1 MIDPLI
7 SFVLLAAIAAVSIGS
22 AKLVSWCLDRRG
34 ESARRSAREAAIA
47 AQARAEVA
55 ASGWSAEDEAASQ
68 AIRAQLG
75 VCLKHMA
82 HRHPGAAD
90 GR

>member
-75 VCLKHMA
+75 GL
-82 HRHPGAAD
+82 P
-90 GR
+90 